1 MNAENLVEI
10 ISSGETSKVQLKR
23 DFDHQDKIAAEIVAM
38 ANAQG
43 GIVIFGVEDKA
54 GAIVGLSYEQLQLIN
69 NKLANITSDLI
80 KPLVSFTTEVVDVE
94 HKKLLVVRIDEG
106 VAKPYKDNN
115 GTVWVKRG
123 ADKRKVTDN
132 SELMRLF
139 QESGTLH
146 VDEMTVPNTSEKDIA
161 SYLVEEYLHCLYK
174 NEDVYAPDHYLY
186 QNLGILKN
194 GKITLGGLL
203 FFGRNPQR
211 YLPNFCIK
219 AVRFLGNDLG
229 GVHYGNSRDIV
240 GPIPRMF
247 RDGLDFLDA
256 NLQHLQ
262 MGQNFNSVGILEIAM
277 VALEELLQNALIHR
291 DYTINAPVRL
301 LIFDNRIEIISPGKL
316 PNSLTVEN
324 IKLGQAVPR
333 NNLLISYC
341 AKLMPYRGIG
351 SGIHRA
357 LTAQPNTQLINDT
370 EGVGQFT
377 VKIPR
382 PEKE

>member
-1 MNAENLVEI
+1 M
-10 ISSGETSKVQLKR
+10 
-23 DFDHQDKIAAEIVAM
+23 
-38 ANAQG
+38 
-43 GIVIFGVEDKA
+43 
-54 GAIVGLSYEQLQLIN
+54 
-69 NKLANITSDLI
+69 SDLI
-80 KPLVSFTTEVVDVE
+80 KPLVSFTTEVVEVE
-94 HKKLLVVRIDEG
+94 DKNLLVVHIDEG
-106 VAKPYKDNN
+106 TVKPYKDNN
-115 GTVWVKRG
+115 GTIWTKRG

-146 VDEMTVPNTSEKDIA
+146 VDEMVVPNTSEKDIDA
-161 SYLVEEYLHCLYK
+161 GKVEEYLRSLYK
-174 NEDVYAPDHYLY
+174 NEDVDAPDHYLY

-219 AVRFLGNDLG
+219 SVSFVGNDLG
-229 GVHYGNSRDIV
+229 GVHYRDSRDIV
-240 GPIPRMF
+240 GTIPKMF
-247 RDGLDFLDA
+247 RDGLDFFNA
-256 NLQHLQ
+256 NLLHLQ
-262 MGQNFNSVGILEIAM
+262 MGQNFNSVGILEIAT

-291 DYTINAPVRL
+291 DYTINAPIRL
-301 LIFDNRIEIISPGKL
+301 LIFDNRIEILSPGKL
-316 PNSLTVEN
+316 PNSLTIEN

-341 AKLMPYRGIG
+341 AKLLPYRGIG

-357 LTAQPNTQLINDT
+357 LTAQPNIQLINDT